1 MRVSNVA
8 SSRLPRAQ
16 TAGNYRPTVARTL
29 SLTHATRTHERKHAR
44 ENERAHTCRREA
56 WRDSHGSHDGGGRGK
71 TFSRIR
77 RTYGARVANVTTHD
91 RRRHARWL
99 AGANWRRPG
108 ATPASGQ
115 GYARKGQEVVLFA
128 APAKRAGVCQL
139 GELHALQK
147 DLFLKKKQ
155 IFDPK
160 RPRNQTLM
168 TPGDGPQRP
177 RAAKPSRGK
186 GPHTGRRPAQP
197 RVAAH
202 PGP

>member
-29 SLTHATRTHERKHAR
+29 SLTHAHAR
-44 ENERAHTCRREA
+44 TNASTHARTNAHTLVVARLGVTAMVLMTVVVEA
-56 WRDSHGSHDGGGRGK
+56 KLFPASVAPTAPGWPTLQPMTAGATHAGSRGQTGAGRGRRQPPGK
-71 TFSRIR
+71 ATHVKGRKSFFSLHPRNEQ
-77 RTYGARVANVTTHD
+77 GF
-91 RRRHARWL
+91 
-99 AGANWRRPG
+99 
-108 ATPASGQ
+108 ASSGNSMH
-115 GYARKGQEVVLFA
+115 
-128 APAKRAGVCQL
+128 P
-139 GELHALQK
+139 